1 MAIESAVNA
10 PRNTVLI
17 GPSSR
22 DAPRANVV
30 RDGSSQRTFDA
41 VNNRP
46 SVIIAGDERGQQ
58 RASQFNQEGEAI
70 RDEPNTRNR
79 RAIAAYQ
86 SFSRE
91 ERRAEVQS
99 LLGVDTFI

>member
-22 DAPRANVV
+22 DPSRSNSA
-30 RDGSSQRTFDA
+30 RDGQPQRQADA
-41 VNNRP
+41 AVGRP
-46 SVIIAGDERGQQ
+46 SIILAGDERGQQ
-58 RASQFNQEGEAI
+58 RASQFSQDASTI
-70 RDEPNTRNR
+70 REDANSRNS

-91 ERRAEVQS
+91 ERRAEVQG